1 MKKLAYLCVALLG
14 VALFGCSNDDEPA
27 FGGGNEDGPA
37 MPEDKEVVVSF
48 EDLLTEPETSLFP
61 EGGATDGYYTKILF
75 QDSGSLMEMP
85 HWYNADKS
93 FGGGFTYTN
102 TTDTETAGYANISA
116 ITGKGKLGK
125 VYLTVNSN
133 DFTPASVTNMN
144 PEKYRFKGAWVTNTT
159 YAYLAVKDGN
169 DGGLGVVRK
178 FEDRDYFVLTA
189 IGYDA
194 EHNEIDR
201 VEFYLADYR
210 NGQRKVVDTWEW
222 FDWSVLSS
230 ASYITFEMDSSDRGY
245 YGMNTPSY
253 FCLDGITLAE
263 K

>member
-14 VALFGCSNDDEPA
+14 VALFGCSNEDEPV
-27 FGGGNEDGPA
+27 
-37 MPEDKEVVVSF
+37 MPGDKEVVVSF
-48 EDLLTEPETSLFP
+48 EDLLTEPGTSFVP
-61 EGGATDGYYTKILF
+61 EREGVSDGYANTLI
-75 QDSGSLMEMP
+75 QDSGSFIEMP

-102 TTDTETAGYANISA
+102 TTDTETPGYTNISA
-116 ITGKGKLGK
+116 ITGKGKFGK
-125 VYLTVNSN
+125 VYLTANTN
-133 DFTPASVTNMN
+133 DFTLASISLMN

-169 DGGLGVVRK
+169 DGGFGGVRK
-178 FEDRDYFVLTA
+178 FEEGDYFVLTA

-194 EHNEIDR
+194 EDNRIGEVD
-201 VEFYLADYR
+201 FYMADYR
-210 NGQRKVVDTWEW
+210 NGQRKVVNTWEW
-222 FDWSVLSS
+222 FDWSALSS
-230 ASYITFEMDSSDRGY
+230 AAYIIFKMDSSDKGS

-253 FCLDGITLAE
+253 FCLDGITLVE